1 MPMEIIHKK
10 EQKQFEAWENNEMLG
25 HMTYTWIGDD
35 KFIIDHTV
43 VEISA
48 EGKGVGKGLV
58 MAGVDFARK
67 NNLKILP
74 LCPFAKLIFDKN
86 NDIHD
91 VLMK

>member
-1 MPMEIIHKK
+1 MAIELTHKK
-10 EQKQFEAWENNEMLG
+10 EQKQFEARENGEMLG

-43 VEISA
+43 VEPPA
-48 EGKGVGKGLV
+48 EGKGVGKSLV
-58 MAGVDFARK
+58 MAAVDFARK
-67 NNLKILP
+67 NNMKIMP

-86 NDIHD
+86 PDIHD

>member
-1 MPMEIIHKK
+1 MEIIHKK
-10 EQKQFEAWENNEMLG
+10 EQKQFEAWENNKMEG

-43 VEISA
+43 VETFA
-48 EGKGVGKGLV
+48 EGKGVGKSLV

-67 NNLKILP
+67 NNLKIMP

-86 NDIHD
+86 SDIHD